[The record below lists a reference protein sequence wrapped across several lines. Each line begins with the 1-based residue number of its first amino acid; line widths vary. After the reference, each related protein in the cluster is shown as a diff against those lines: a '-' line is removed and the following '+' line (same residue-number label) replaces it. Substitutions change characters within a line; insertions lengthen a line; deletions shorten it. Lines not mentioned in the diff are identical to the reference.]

1 MKSSTF
7 SCLKNESGLSLISVL
22 GIVAVLGGA
31 TFAVMKLSSM
41 SVKGIDTSSRKMEAI
56 SLTSTVKARLKS
68 LFLDTKASNGS
79 LVGGVCS
86 LVGVDNSDTQIG
98 NAWIRL
104 PNSQTSPLFS
114 DAEWNRAF
122 SGLTPVTNDPR
133 CSLTSK
139 YGRCYQ
145 LSSQMSSSLGISEMV
160 LKKLEPLFE
169 INIKPLFTNP
179 ATDEVF
185 TDINPDGNKKYDVK
199 AIGFEYK
206 IRASYKS
213 SAEEHSAAL
222 GRNFIQGVIWAG
234 DAGACHVSNKKLSL
248 TANTLGVS
256 DNSIILNQAGFTS
269 DSVSRSTSTPLNIVL
284 QHTQVRSGIVGKNK
298 DSNYL
303 VSVVEPVPNKPYDGP
318 AHSSCNENRFR
329 CPQLDSNGRN
339 YRFMRQMLKASYQIP
354 NQLTQVGNYA
364 QIAPKTSFK
373 NSATGRSIDGYAESY
388 TIGNDVYTKGND
400 GWYYAGKKPLRIGG
414 VETLIAGIADFS
426 DGQSANKVCREICVR
441 DSNYNTDSR
450 NNYQSIFSYKVQTNS
465 KDPKIK
471 DTFEAQS
478 EAVACTSCWMKNC
491 DIYGLRVWGAMHL
504 QPTEP
509 LDAGVPECVVHEDHA
524 SNFYETQNFNMG
536 AANASKCIAARLN
549 TSSEGISLSAHAC
562 AETKPVLCFAFGRH
576 MLGKSLTLNNSSTA
590 SKNFADARELC
601 FEQSWESIKKKP
613 LKKLFDQQN
622 NLNEAAS
629 EFLGIGQLPKDKVVA
644 DADLEGRVDIFN
656 FITQGMFLA
665 PVGKNQESVLR
676 ENALKHG
683 EVNQIMNTP
692 SWINLRTDNLGFVYA
707 PAPIIPQGALNPA
720 NQWGVYYNGS
730 GTVEVQKVSNSLNLS
745 TENAVGPKVALLF
758 HGPRFKG
765 IHFVKNSKPFQNG
778 SGTLRVLCR
787 RTDFPHNAFIASERV
802 SDFSS
807 AENSCKKDRGLF
819 LPPLTSTGWVQAL
832 HLVAANHE
840 MHSFPRIWNPQGLDP
855 VWVNLVEGNG
865 IDIGTVLEGSLSRF
879 TNAKGQFIAETFSST
894 EENGKKPQSDQ
905 EKANHMR
912 ACLNQTRGA
921 VEFNYE
927 CGGGSRQLTRE
938 EVIAIS
944 SPDNMYLRFMLKTA
958 FAKYNRSENVQLYE

>member
-1 MKSSTF
+1 M
-7 SCLKNESGLSLISVL
+7 SVL

-41 SVKGIDTSSRKMEAI
+41 SVKGIDTTSRKMEAI

-79 LVGGVCS
+79 LVGGICS
-86 LVGVDNSDTQIG
+86 LVGVDNSDTQLG

-104 PNSQTSPLFS
+104 PNSQTAPLFS
-114 DAEWNRAF
+114 DAEWSRAF
-122 SGLTPVTNDPR
+122 SGLNPVTNDAR
-133 CSLTSK
+133 CSLASK

-145 LSSQMSSSLGISEMV
+145 LSSQMSSSLGISELV

-185 TDINPDGNKKYDVK
+185 TDIHPDGSKKYDVK

-206 IRASYKS
+206 IRAVYKS
-213 SAEEHSAAL
+213 SAEEHGAAL

-234 DAGACHVSNKKLSL
+234 DAGACHVGSKKLSL

-269 DSVSRSTSTPLNIVL
+269 DSVSRSTATPLNIVL

-303 VSVVEPVPNKPYDGP
+303 VSIVDPVPEKPYDGP

-329 CPQLDSNGRN
+329 CPQLSSNGRN

-354 NQLTQVGNYA
+354 NQLTQVGNFA

-388 TIGNDVYTKGND
+388 TIGNDVYTKGSD

-426 DGQSANKVCREICVR
+426 GGQSANKVCREICVR

-450 NNYQSIFSYKVQTNS
+450 NNYQSAFSYKVHTNS
-465 KDPKIK
+465 SDPKIK

-478 EAVACTSCWMKNC
+478 EPVACTACWMKNC

-524 SNFYETQNFNMG
+524 SNFYESQNFNMG

-549 TSSEGISLSAHAC
+549 TSGDSGVSLSAHSC
-562 AETKPVLCFAFGRH
+562 SENKPVLCFAFGRH
-576 MLGKSLTLNNSSTA
+576 MLGKSLSLNNSSTA
-590 SKNFADARELC
+590 SKNFADASELC

-613 LKKLFDQQN
+613 LKKLLDQQN
-622 NLNEAAS
+622 NLS
-629 EFLGIGQLPKDKVVA
+629 DVSREFLGIHLLPKDKIIS
-644 DADLEGRVDIFN
+644 DSDLEGRVDIYN
-656 FITQGMFLA
+656 FITQGLFLA

-683 EVNQIMNTP
+683 EVGQMMNNP
-692 SWINLRTDNLGFVYA
+692 SWVNLKTDNLGFVYA
-707 PAPIIPQGALNPA
+707 PAPIITQRALHAA

-745 TENAVGPKVALLF
+745 ADAAVGPKVALLF
-758 HGPRFKG
+758 HSPRFKG
-765 IHFVKNSKPFQNG
+765 IHFVRNSKPFQNG
-778 SGTLRVLCR
+778 TGSLRVLCR
-787 RTDFPHNAFIASERV
+787 RAEYPHSAFIASEKV
-802 SDFSS
+802 SDFSA

-840 MHSFPRIWNPQGLDP
+840 MHAFPRIWNPQGLDP
-855 VWVNLVEGNG
+855 VWVNLVEGGG
-865 IDIGTVLEGSLSRF
+865 IHTGSVLEGTLSRF
-879 TNAKGQFIAETFSST
+879 TNSKGEFIAETYPKEAEVSD
-894 EENGKKPQSDQ
+894 KKPQSEQ
-905 EKANHMR
+905 EMASHLH
-912 ACLNQTRGA
+912 ACFNQNQGTITLNSQ
-921 VEFNYE
+921 
-927 CGGGSRQLTRE
+927 CSGGSRMLTSH
-938 EVIAIS
+938 EVNAVA
-944 SPDNMYLRFMLKTA
+944 SPSNMYLRFMLKAA
-958 FAKYNRSENVQLYE
+958 FAKYSGSENVQLYE